1 MMSKYNADHKIWRWL
16 GLLLF
21 AVLACSLV
29 GCRGEGEEL
38 EGVAVSLAVTPDPPR
53 VGSTTVVVILNDAE
67 GQPISGAAMSLEGN
81 MSHAGMVPALDT
93 AVEVAPG
100 RYQATLELTMGG
112 DWYIVVQATLP
123 DGRSLEHRV
132 DVPGVDASS
141 GTPGP

>member
-1 MMSKYNADHKIWRWL
+1 MMSRDNGDNKIWARL
-16 GLLLF
+16 GLLLM
-21 AVLACSLV
+21 AVLAGSLV

-38 EGVAVSLAVTPDPPR
+38 EGAVVSLAVTPDPPR
-53 VGSTTVVVILNDAE
+53 IGPATVVVILSDAE
-67 GQPISGAAMSLEGN
+67 GQPISGAEMSLEAN
-81 MSHAGMVPALDT
+81 MNHPGMAPALAT

-112 DWYIVVQATLP
+112 DWFIVVQATLA
-123 DGRSLEHRV
+123 DGRSLQHRV